1 MTKKTWVLVGVFVLI
16 ALFGLFFI
24 KQKQGITPE
33 PVSDSVNLQPSSTP
47 VATKKPSAVTQSQT
61 YTQLVKEYE
70 GRRIQFDIN
79 CQAVPASSA
88 YRSGT
93 KIMFDNRSGDART
106 ITVGGVQYNLSGY
119 GYKILTLSSQTLPKT
134 VLLSCGAA
142 VNVGQVLLQN

>member
-1 MTKKTWVLVGVFVLI
+1 MTKKAWVLAGVFVLV

-24 KQKQGITPE
+24 KEKQNITPE
-33 PVSDSVNLQPSSTP
+33 PISDNISSQSSVKP
-47 VATKKPSAVTQSQT
+47 VATKKPSTVTQSQT

-79 CQAVPASSA
+79 CQAVPSSSA
-88 YRSGT
+88 YKNGT

-106 ITVGGVQYNLSGY
+106 ITVGGVQYNILGY
-119 GYKILTLSSQTLPKT
+119 GYKILTLSSQTLPET
-134 VLLSCGAA
+134 ILLSCGAA

>member
-1 MTKKTWVLVGVFVLI
+1 MGVFVLV

-24 KQKQGITPE
+24 KQRQDMMPE
-33 PVSDSVNLQPSSTP
+33 PVSENIVSQPSVTP
-47 VATKKPSAVTQSQT
+47 FGAKKPSAVTQSQT

-79 CQAVPASSA
+79 CQSVPSSSA
-88 YRSGT
+88 YKNGT

-106 ITVGGVQYNLSGY
+106 ITVAGVQYNLSGY
-119 GYKILTLSSQTLPKT
+119 GYKILTLSSPTLPKT
-134 VLLSCGAA
+134 ILLSCGAA